1 MSRDRGEAE
10 GNGMDGSGGGTL
22 VHEVLESFVE
32 VARHA
37 VRASETVDVLLL
49 LSERAVTILPVQ
61 ACGVL
66 VRDAGGRLRAVGSS
80 SSSAELPDL
89 FQIQED
95 EGPCV
100 ECLRTGSAV
109 SVAATDL
116 QARWPR
122 FTALLATQGIAAVHA
137 FPLRSGPAT
146 IGALKLFASG
156 ELTDDGRDVAQAF
169 ADLAALVLLRDD
181 VAEDAASLAEAR
193 TGRPGARH
201 GRAGRRDARGTVHH
215 RSRPGASSPAG
226 GCERTRRHGRPGR
239 HRGRRALVNAPS
251 ILGPGLRVRL
261 SGSGRPSA
269 ASVYLRRNQS
279 DVLQE
284 LPERVDID
292 EWVSITEAD
301 HERYAHLVQGG
312 GGFIPPTP
320 CGLPTSW
327 RFLAFSKARAPGRTR
342 GGRQGRW
349 SESCYLL

>member
-10 GNGMDGSGGGTL
+10 GNGMDESGGATL

-49 LSERAVTILPVQ
+49 LSERAVAILPVQ

-80 SSSAELPDL
+80 SASAELLDL

-109 SVAATDL
+109 SVAAADV

-137 FPLRSGPAT
+137 FPLRSGAAT
-146 IGALKLFASG
+146 IGALNLFASG
-156 ELTDDGRDVAQAF
+156 ELTDDDRDVAQTF

-181 VAEDAASLAEAR
+181 VAEDAASLARRLERVVQAR
-193 TGRPGARH
+193 A
-201 GRAGRRDARGTVHH
+201 TVAQAV
-215 RSRPGASSPAG
+215 GMLA
-226 GCERTRRHGRPGR
+226 ERFTIDPD
-239 HRGRRALVNAPS
+239 RALHR
-251 ILGPGLRVRL
+251 LRAAASAHDATVVQVATAVVERSSTHPASRDL
-261 SGSGRPSA
+261 ASGS
-269 ASVYLRRNQS
+269 
-279 DVLQE
+279 D
-284 LPERVDID
+284 
-292 EWVSITEAD
+292 
-301 HERYAHLVQGG
+301 
-312 GGFIPPTP
+312 
-320 CGLPTSW
+320 
-327 RFLAFSKARAPGRTR
+327 
-342 GGRQGRW
+342 
-349 SESCYLL
+349 